1 MSMPEIPYRRTT
13 VHHTTSQDINSYCV
27 YNQIMLFSKSSK
39 YSPQGHQQIRQ
50 DGVDDEDRLLV
61 GVEFAV
67 QYMGS
72 IEVASFF
79 GTGSGNTD
87 MPVAQVMAQSKTKT
101 DDKKK
106 RMTMSVTYKSL
117 TVKEDVSGKLVA
129 SFPISKVTY
138 CNVDATYEK
147 AFVFVAR
154 ERTEKPFK
162 AYIFLCDSK
171 SKAQEVFQT
180 LSLAFKMNYE
190 SFQATAIREANLR
203 AYARSDHDHFSGFQ
217 TDLITAREPNE
228 KRFTNQNGFRDR
240 QLTNGSSVEEVNMCS
255 PTTKDFMVIDK
266 RVELL
271 QNCRNRSNTDP
282 IGHHL
287 MSASG
292 DEDFDEFTQLAKSR
306 SKTVHQPNHH
316 TGHI

>member
-1 MSMPEIPYRRTT
+1 
-13 VHHTTSQDINSYCV
+13 
-27 YNQIMLFSKSSK
+27 MLFSK
-39 YSPQGHQQIRQ
+39 YSPRAKHQQLRQ
-50 DGVDDEDRLLV
+50 DGVDEEDRLIA

-72 IEVASFF
+72 IEVASCF

-87 MPVAQVMAQSKTKT
+87 MPVAQVMEQSKTKT

-106 RMTMSVTYKSL
+106 KMTMFVTHKSL
-117 TVKEDVSGKLVA
+117 TVKENVSGKLIA
-129 SFPISKVTY
+129 SFPITKVTY
-138 CNVDATYEK
+138 CNVDTTHEK
-147 AFVFVAR
+147 AFVFVAQ
-154 ERTEKPFK
+154 ERKEKPYK

-203 AYARSDHDHFSGFQ
+203 SYARSDHDHLGGFQ
-217 TDLITAREPNE
+217 TELITSTAREPDA
-228 KRFTNQNGFRDR
+228 KTFGTQNGFNNRP
-240 QLTNGSSVEEVNMCS
+240 LTNGASIEEVNLCL
-255 PTTKDFMVIDK
+255 PATNDFKAIDK
-266 RVELL
+266 RVEYL

-287 MSASG
+287 MSATG

-306 SKTVHQPNHH
+306 SKTVPHANHN
-316 TGHI
+316 TVFM